1 MSAAV
6 FTPVLPARSSNAGG
20 SPAAVGTVIS
30 EDGQR
35 CRQRV
40 PRPTAGLA
48 DDLGLA
54 GEAGGEDGFGVGNL
68 DADEL
73 VAAPVKRDE
82 RAEAR
87 GAAALVMV

>member
-6 FTPVLPARSSNAGG
+6 FEPALPARSSNAGG
-20 SPAAVGTVIS
+20 SPAAVGTLIS

-35 CRQRV
+35 GRHRV
-40 PRPTAGLA
+40 TRPAAGLA
-48 DDLGLA
+48 DDLGLVE
-54 GEAGGEDGFGVGNL
+54 EAGGEDGAGVENL

-82 RAEAR
+82 RVEAR
-87 GAAALVMV
+87 QRA